1 MAKEI
6 IDLNKVVYNKSQY
19 TKVIDT
25 QFSQLAFT
33 PSEAEIIASTP
44 PIGAQINEFFA
55 QYQNLFFEIPKFGQ
69 TNSHEYL
76 IKTSKEYIGN
86 ETIDPL
92 VEALFDEINQLKE
105 ENNELQQ
112 QILNL
117 SNNLSSITEPL

>member
-44 PIGAQINEFFA
+44 SIGAQINEFFA

-76 IKTSKEYIGN
+76 IKTSGEYIG
-86 ETIDPL
+86 EIKIDDTL
-92 VEALFDEINQLKE
+92 NALLEEITQLRQ
-105 ENNELQQ
+105 ENLDLQQ
-112 QILNL
+112 QLLQASQTTIN
-117 SNNLSSITEPL
+117 T

>member
-44 PIGAQINEFFA
+44 SIGAQINEFFT

-76 IKTSKEYIGN
+76 IKTSGEYIG
-86 ETIDPL
+86 EIKIDDTL
-92 VEALFDEINQLKE
+92 NALLEEITQLRQ
-105 ENNELQQ
+105 ENLDLQQ
-112 QILNL
+112 QLLQASQTTIN
-117 SNNLSSITEPL
+117 T

>member
-25 QFSQLAFT
+25 QFTQLISIPVT
-33 PSEAEIIASTP
+33 ASISVP
-44 PIGAQINEFFA
+44 NQINEFFA

-76 IKTSKEYIGN
+76 VKTSGEYIG
-86 ETIDPL
+86 EIKTDDTIN
-92 VEALFDEINQLKE
+92 ALLEEITQLRQ
-105 ENNELQQ
+105 ENLDLQQ
-112 QILNL
+112 QLFQVSQTTTN
-117 SNNLSSITEPL
+117 T

>member
-44 PIGAQINEFFA
+44 SIGAQINEFFA

-76 IKTSKEYIGN
+76 IKTSGEYIG
-86 ETIDPL
+86 EIKIDDTL
-92 VEALFDEINQLKE
+92 NALLEEITQLRQ
-105 ENNELQQ
+105 ENLDLQQ
-112 QILNL
+112 QLLQASQTTIN
-117 SNNLSSITEPL
+117 I